1 MALIDPEKERAR
13 LTQRYAE
20 MTLGQL
26 QKIAADAPEL
36 TEMARQLLSD
46 EIRRRGA
53 TPAFPEIEKN
63 PEPPEPPPSEPIEEA
78 EPTPDLPEM
87 TSPLLLRRF
96 RDLPEA
102 LLAKG
107 RLETAGIN
115 CFLAD
120 DNMVR
125 LDWFISNLLGGVK
138 LMVDEAEAEEAAS
151 ILDQPTPESFEV
163 EAVGEYLQPRCPK
176 CGSLDISFEELDK
189 KFSYA
194 TAFFAVPI
202 PMHIKGWNCH
212 ACKHHWDGPPEG
224 ETEVKTAGS

>member
-1 MALIDPEKERAR
+1 MVFVDPEKERQR

-36 TEMARQLLSD
+36 TNMAGQLLSE
-46 EIRRRGA
+46 EIVRRGA
-53 TPAFPEIEKN
+53 TPPAFDQATI
-63 PEPPEPPPSEPIEEA
+63 PPPAPTDEPDETIEEA
-78 EPTPDLPEM
+78 GSALPDPDLP
-87 TSPLLLRRF
+87 PAVLLRRF

-120 DNMVR
+120 ENMVR
-125 LDWFISNLLGGVK
+125 MDWFISNLLGGVK
-138 LMVDEAEAEEAAS
+138 LMVDEADAEEAAS

-163 EAVGEYLQPRCPK
+163 EALGEYQQPRCPK
-176 CGSLDISFEELDK
+176 CGSLDVSFEELDK
-189 KFSYA
+189 KISYT
-194 TAFFAVPI
+194 TAYIGIPI
-202 PMHIKGWNCH
+202 PTHNKGWNCH
-212 ACKHHWDGPPEG
+212 ACKHRWDGP
-224 ETEVKTAGS
+224 ADAA